1 MNASL
6 NEKLGTVKWGEF
18 KYKEVFNRIEQGRR
32 LKKDDQ
38 IDGTIPFVMSGTTNA
53 GVVNYISNPVASFPK
68 NAITIDIF
76 GNTFYRNYA
85 FGAGDDTGVYWNDAT
100 AYSSNAMLFFAVAM
114 QKSMMGRFSYGKK
127 LRSSQ
132 SEDFTMHLP
141 VTDDGVIDFDF
152 MESFI
157 AELEAERVAEL
168 EAERVAELEAER
180 VAERVAELEAERVAE
195 LEAERVAE
203 LEAER
208 VAERVAELEAER
220 VAEQSAYLTV
230 SGLDNYEL
238 SNDEEDALKNF
249 QSLKW
254 DTYNLEKLFGKSTR
268 GKRLKGDDRIAG
280 TLPFV
285 TAGEALEGISAY
297 ISNEVEVFEKN
308 TTTIDMFGSAKY
320 RNYIYGGDDHI
331 AVVHTENLPKYAS
344 IFVTT
349 AIHKSSHNGQFD
361 YGHNFYAKDADALYI
376 SLPVNEAGNPD
387 YDKMAIII
395 SAIHK
400 LVIKDVVAYSNRKI
414 KATKA
419 VVK

>member
-6 NEKLGTVKWGEF
+6 NEKLRVVKWGE
-18 KYKEVFNRIEQGRR
+18 YKLGTLFDIENTLSFNAEK
-32 LKKDDQ
+32 LV
-38 IDGTIPFVMSGTTNA
+38 DGTEYDYVTRTSINQGILQTTGFVNESNINASGTWSL
-53 GVVNYISNPVASFPK
+53 GLLSMDF
-68 NAITIDIF
+68 
-76 GNTFYRNYA
+76 FYRRKPWYA
-85 FGAGDDTGVYWNDAT
+85 GQFVRKIIPNISIPEKAVPFFSTILNKQKPILLSVLVRSVDEAFKNISIKIPET
-100 AYSSNAMLFFAVAM
+100 AD
-114 QKSMMGRFSYGKK
+114 GK
-127 LRSSQ
+127 
-132 SEDFTMHLP
+132 
-141 VTDDGVIDFDF
+141 IDFDF
-152 MESFI
+152 MESFT

-168 EAERVAELEAER
+168 
-180 VAERVAELEAERVAE
+180 
-195 LEAERVAE
+195 
-203 LEAER
+203 
-208 VAERVAELEAER
+208 
-220 VAEQSAYLTV
+220 SAYLTV

-238 SNDEEDALKNF
+238 SSDEENALKNY

-285 TAGEALEGISAY
+285 TAGEASEGISAY

-400 LVIKDVVAYSNRKI
+400 LVIKDVVTYSDRKI

>member
-18 KYKEVFNRIEQGRR
+18 KYKEIFNRIEQGRR

-53 GVVNYISNPVASFPK
+53 GVVNYIANPVASFPK

-132 SEDFTMHLP
+132 SENFTMRLP
-141 VTDDGVIDFDF
+141 VTDNGFINFDF

-168 EAERVAELEAER
+168 EAERVAEL
-180 VAERVAELEAERVAE
+180 
-195 LEAERVAE
+195 
-203 LEAER
+203 
-208 VAERVAELEAER
+208 
-220 VAEQSAYLTV
+220 SAYLTV

-238 SNDEEDALKNF
+238 SSDEVQALQNYS
-249 QSLKW
+249 SLTWKLF
-254 DTYNLEKLFGKSTR
+254 NLECLFGKSTR
-268 GKRLKGDDRIAG
+268 GKRLKGDDRVSG

-285 TAGEALEGISAY
+285 TAGEASEGISSY
-297 ISNEVEVFEKN
+297 ISNDVEIFERN

-320 RNYIYGGDDHI
+320 RNYKYGADDHI
-331 AVVHTENLPKYAS
+331 AVVHTENVPMKAA
-344 IFVTT
+344 IFLTS
-349 AIHKSSHNGQFD
+349 AIHKAAHTGKFD
-361 YGHNFYAKDADALYI
+361 YGHNFYAKDADALDI
-376 SLPVNEAGNPD
+376 MLPAKDGKPD
-387 YDKMAIII
+387 YTTMETLI
-395 SAIHK
+395 SAVQK
-400 LVIKDVVAYSNRKI
+400 LVIKKVVLYANKMI
-414 KATKA
+414 ETTKA
-419 VVK
+419 VTKRNR

>member
-141 VTDDGVIDFDF
+141 VTDDGAIDFDF

-168 EAERVAELEAER
+168 EAERVAEL
-180 VAERVAELEAERVAE
+180 
-195 LEAERVAE
+195 
-203 LEAER
+203 
-208 VAERVAELEAER
+208 
-220 VAEQSAYLTV
+220 SAYLTV

-285 TAGEALEGISAY
+285 TAGEASEGISAY
-297 ISNEVEVFEKN
+297 ISNKVEVFEKN

-361 YGHNFYAKDADALYI
+361 YGHNFYAKDADALDI
-376 SLPVNEAGNPD
+376 QLPTKDGKPD
-387 YDKMAIII
+387 YDTMTALI
-395 SAIHK
+395 SAVQK
-400 LVIKDVVAYSNRKI
+400 LVIKDVVLYADRKI
-414 KATKA
+414 EGTRQILKSEL
-419 VVK
+419 